1 MTERDIATIVDAVL
15 ASAVGDVVPIVT
27 AGDPVLRTRATEY
40 DFTLPQATFG
50 RLLTVMRATMY
61 DAPGVGLAAPQV
73 GIPLQVAVIEDLYDV
88 DAGVAEVRE
97 RTPQP
102 FRVLVNP
109 TYEGIDGSRSF
120 YEGCLSMPGYQA
132 VVRRHAG
139 VRLRCRDESGAE
151 VDERFDGWPARIV
164 QHETDHLAGTLYI
177 DRAEIRSLAENAT
190 YARRW
195 ADPSPASAAD
205 ALGFSL

>member
-1 MTERDIATIVDAVL
+1 MTDRDIATIVDAVL

-27 AGDPVLRTRATEY
+27 AGDPVLRTPAAAY
-40 DFTLPQATFG
+40 DFSLPSTTFT
-50 RLLTVMRATMY
+50 RLLTVMTATMH
-61 DAPGVGLAAPQV
+61 DAPGVGLAATQIA
-73 GIPLQVAVIEDLYDV
+73 IPLQLAVIEDLYDV
-88 DAGVAEVRE
+88 DPAVASVRE

-109 TYEGIDGSRSF
+109 SYEGIEGTRSF

-132 VVRRHAG
+132 VVQRHAA
-139 VRLRCRDESGAE
+139 VRLRCLDETGAR

-164 QHETDHLAGTLYI
+164 QHETDHLGGTLYI

-190 YARRW
+190 YARLW
-195 ADPSPASAAD
+195 NNPSPQDAAH
-205 ALGFSL
+205 ALQFPL